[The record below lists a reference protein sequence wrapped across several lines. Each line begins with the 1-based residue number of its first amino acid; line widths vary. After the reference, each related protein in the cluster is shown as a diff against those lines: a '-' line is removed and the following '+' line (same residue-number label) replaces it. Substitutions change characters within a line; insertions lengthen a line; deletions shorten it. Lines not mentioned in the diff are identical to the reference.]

1 MPANSVTAD
10 FFRTLRIPLVA
21 GRTFAD
27 QDGPGAV
34 IISASLA
41 RRLWADGQAV
51 GKRFRLGSNFEWEQV
66 IGVAGD
72 VQARAFGSESAFHVY
87 RPWARPSTVPGT
99 PPRVRGYSRR
109 MLIVRASDVGA
120 AGAAGAALPALRAA
134 VWAVDPNQP
143 VGAAE
148 RVTDI
153 YADAFARERFVLQ
166 LMGVFAA
173 IAVALTGAGIFGV
186 LAQIVSRR
194 TREIGVR
201 VALGARAADIV
212 RLVLSRA
219 AILLAIGTALG
230 LAGAIALSR
239 FVAALLFG
247 VEPLDPVSFAAVT
260 VLMATVALG
269 ACWLPTRRATRY
281 RSVGAPFES
290 TRDTYDSAR

>member
-1 MPANSVTAD
+1 MRRPSARVRLPCRPTRSRPTSSVLSG
-10 FFRTLRIPLVA
+10 FPWWRA
-21 GRTFAD
+21 GRSPTRTD
-27 QDGPGAV
+27 PDAV

-109 MLIVRASDVGA
+109 MLIVRASDV
-120 AGAAGAALPALRAA
+120 GAALPALRAA

-269 ACWLPTRRATRY
+269 ACWLPTRRATRID
-281 RSVGAPFES
+281 P
-290 TRDTYDSAR
+290 SAALRID